1 MCIRDR
7 SIPHSNRAVER
18 IVLLK
23 RREPSSRST
32 SITCSIVVLSVSDA
46 MATPERPV
54 GSTERAKESTNN
66 TLEAGRR
73 SVRAEV
79 EAKREGINSTNGE
92 GKRRSVTE
100 LVVPGGVS
108 VEEEVFCEH
117 SNAIYLDMKERQT
130 LRVALHATGNGG
142 AKDPLTQHG
151 VRVDGEWKRLQR
163 HVVHP
168 RLHARDGYGSR
179 GEKEST
185 RANGVVV
192 EIAED
197 DVKRVRGVDEESW
210 GEKGAR
216 EGGVTQ
222 RDRRR
227 CDVDCVWERELRRQQ
242 KVMPLTGSESI
253 RRSTS

>member
-1 MCIRDR
+1 M
-7 SIPHSNRAVER
+7 
-18 IVLLK
+18 
-23 RREPSSRST
+23 
-32 SITCSIVVLSVSDA
+32 
-46 MATPERPV
+46 
-54 GSTERAKESTNN
+54 
-66 TLEAGRR
+66 
-73 SVRAEV
+73 

-92 GKRRSVTE
+92 GKRRSTTE

-108 VEEEVFCEH
+108 VEEEVFCE
-117 SNAIYLDMKERQT
+117 YGDFVDLDAKERQSF
-130 LRVALHATGNGG
+130 RVALHATGNGG
-142 AKDPLTQHG
+142 AKDPLAQHG
-151 VRVDGEWKRLQR
+151 GRVNGELKRLQW

-179 GEKEST
+179 GEKEDT
-185 RANGVVV
+185 GANGVVV

-242 KVMPLTGSESI
+242 KVMSLTGSESI